1 MLTEADISLQTFSIM
16 FNSKHT
22 DTSWFLANINSVNEK
37 IVNVKNGTYAA
48 NSVNSVDTCLSAG
61 DYNFTVFD
69 QYGKIIAMPR
79 ILLLLLQFILNLP
92 LKKQVTECA
101 VPTEMGTYECVWMV
115 EKFYLQSPSK
125 RF

>member
-1 MLTEADISLQTFSIM
+1 MLTEADISLQPFFIM
-16 FNSKHT
+16 FNSNHT

-37 IVNVKNGTYAA
+37 IVKVKNGTYAA

-69 QYGKIIAMPR
+69 QYGKIIVMPR
-79 ILLLLLQFILNLP
+79 ILLLLQFILNLP
-92 LKKQVTECA
+92 LKQQVTECA
-101 VPTEMGTYECVWMV
+101 VPTEMGMYEYVWTV